1 MVIKTIFNRFTE
13 NRNKIAL
20 YSDNEAYSY
29 DWLLNRIKYWSDYF
43 VSKNIKSFS
52 IVLVKTSNNHDAIA
66 IFLACIVNKITI
78 IPITP
83 SQFNKIDEILEISTP
98 DFIIDLTLEEVELLT
113 NSNETITK
121 NSLYSKLVAEDSG
134 GLVLFS
140 SGTTGVSKAT
150 LHSFNRLLFKYE
162 KVRKDYITL
171 AFMFIDHIGGVDTL
185 LYCLSN
191 ISTIVLANNRTT
203 NNICNLI
210 EKHKIEVLPTTPS
223 FLNLLLLSGD
233 YEKYDLSSLKYITY
247 GTEPMP
253 KTTLEKCNIIFKNVN
268 IIQKFGATEV
278 GTLGTKSESS
288 NSTWMKLGGVGFE
301 TRIRENKLE
310 IKSHSA
316 MLGYLNAPD
325 PFTIDGWFKTNDN
338 VEIKDGFYRILG
350 RDSEIINVGGEKV
363 FPAEVENIILQLEE
377 IIDARVFGK
386 SNSILGNIV
395 ACEVVVKD
403 NNINK
408 KDIKNKIK
416 QLCKLKLDEYKVPVK
431 ISFTYENNISD
442 RFKKKRNNLP

>member
-1 MVIKTIFNRFTE
+1 MVIESIINRIE
-13 NRNKIAL
+13 KKRNKIAF
-20 YSDNEAYSY
+20 YNDNKGFSY
-29 DWLLNRIKYWSDYF
+29 GWLLDKIDFWSNYF
-43 VSKNIKSFS
+43 VSENIKPFS
-52 IVLVKTSNNHDAIA
+52 IILVKTSNNQNGIA
-66 IFLACIVNKITI
+66 IFLACIINKITI

-83 SQFNKIDEILEISTP
+83 SQFNKLDEILEVSSP
-98 DFIIDLTLEEVELLT
+98 DFIIDLISKNAKLIP
-113 NSNETITK
+113 NPKETIKK
-121 NSLYSKLVAEDSG
+121 NSLYSKLNDEDSG

-150 LHSFNRLLFKYE
+150 LHSFNRLLFKYV

-171 AFMFIDHIGGVDTL
+171 AFMLIDHIGGIDTL

-191 ISTIVLANNRTT
+191 VSTIVLANDRTT
-203 NNICNLI
+203 KNICILI
-210 EKHKIEVLPTTPS
+210 EKYKIEILPTTPS

-253 KTTLEKCNIIFKNVN
+253 KTTLDKCNVIFNNVN

-278 GTLGTKSESS
+278 GTLGSKSESS
-288 NSTWMKLGGVGFE
+288 TSTWLKLGGIGFE
-301 TRIRENKLE
+301 TRIRDNKLE

-316 MLGYLNAPD
+316 MLGYLNAPN
-325 PFTIDGWFKTNDN
+325 PFTSDGWFKTNDN
-338 VEIKDGFYRILG
+338 VEVKGEYYRILG

-363 FPAEVENIILQLEE
+363 FPAEVENVIMQLPD
-377 IIDARVFGK
+377 IMDVRVFGN

-395 ACEVVVKD
+395 ACEVVIKD
-403 NNINK
+403 
-408 KDIKNKIK
+408 KDIDKKAIKIKIK
-416 QLCKLKLDEYKVPVK
+416 QICKSKLDDFKVPVK

-442 RFKKKRNNLP
+442 RFKKKRNFLP